1 MIVGV
6 DFGGPASAAAQRRKI
21 IAIAAGRAGRR
32 RYVVQPAE
40 LNRRLLSNSAPGWTA
55 GELAAE
61 LSSRREVE
69 TVAADFPFSVPDALL
84 GSESFAALVGRPK
97 AFQTWRAFSSFVAE
111 RVPLAPP
118 LDLAA
123 FAPWRAAR
131 LRAIHWSKR
140 GTDVAAGAQPPL
152 KDRYQCLFNMTLL
165 GVSLLR
171 ALRAQGY
178 AIVPFDR
185 PTERRAIEVY
195 PGGAMRALGCPDY
208 KRRPAAAIEAML
220 AHCAAAGVEVEV
232 DRRVR
237 RLCERYDTGRAS
249 PDPDASDAL
258 IALCLGILHREGLTR
273 ELIPRSEESRRNSEG
288 VIWGLTPRE
297 PTRRAA

>member
-21 IAIAAGRAGRR
+21 IAIVATRAGPR
-32 RYVVQPAE
+32 RYRIRPAE
-40 LNRRLLSNSAPGWTA
+40 MNRRLLSTGAPGWTA
-55 GELAAE
+55 EELAAE

-84 GSESFAALVGRPK
+84 GSKSFAALVGRRK

-123 FAPWRAAR
+123 FAPWRTSR
-131 LRAIHWSKR
+131 LRATHWSKR
-140 GTDVAAGAQPPL
+140 DTDVEAGAQPPL
-152 KDRYQCLFNMTLL
+152 KDLYQCLFNMTLL
-165 GVSLLR
+165 GISLLR
-171 ALRAQGY
+171 TLRAHGY
-178 AIVPFDR
+178 AIVPFDQ

-220 AHCAAAGVEVEV
+220 AHCAASGVEVEV
-232 DRRVR
+232 DPRIR

-258 IALCLGILHREGLTR
+258 IALCLGVLHREGLTR
-273 ELIPRSEESRRNSEG
+273 ELLPRSARSRRSSEG
-288 VIWGLTPRE
+288 AIWGLTPR
-297 PTRRAA
+297 AA